1 MRSNPERMAIRSK
14 LLEVYAKRR
23 DAKGFELLATQMF
36 NLTRGD
42 GEDWAKAQELGR
54 TIDPDNPLY
63 QAGGMPDE
71 VRGNSGEVIEPL
83 GASTLP
89 HTAPAPAPT
98 FEPAADATLDG
109 IDLDLDIGG
118 DEPPRRPEATQ
129 PIAPEP
135 ALDMVFNQDATLTLE
150 PEPRTVPVNRPA
162 TADVAEV
169 PQTVSLGK
177 RAPEPADD
185 GLDFDLGALP
195 EVAMPPA
202 PAPEPSGN
210 TSLLDFGDF
219 GIEPPAAPAD
229 SSAEGP
235 LARKLE
241 LAEEFRQI
249 GDLEGARD
257 LLEEVVSKADGALK
271 TKAQGMLDKL
281 G

>member
-36 NLTRGD
+36 NLTRGE

-54 TIDPDNPLY
+54 TVDPENPLY
-63 QAGGMPDE
+63 QAGGMPE
-71 VRGNSGEVIEPL
+71 AVRGESGEVIEPL

-89 HTAPAPAPT
+89 HTALAQPPS

-118 DEPPRRPEATQ
+118 EEPPRKTEEPPA
-129 PIAPEP
+129 APDR
-135 ALDMVFNQDATLTLE
+135 ALEMEFNQDATLSLE

-162 TADVAEV
+162 TADVDEV

-195 EVAMPPA
+195 EVAVPPA
-202 PAPEPSGN
+202 PAPEPSGS

-271 TKAQGMLDKL
+271 TKAQGMLEKL

>member
-1 MRSNPERMAIRSK
+1 
-14 LLEVYAKRR
+14 
-23 DAKGFELLATQMF
+23 
-36 NLTRGD
+36 
-42 GEDWAKAQELGR
+42 
-54 TIDPDNPLY
+54 
-63 QAGGMPDE
+63 
-71 VRGNSGEVIEPL
+71 
-83 GASTLP
+83 
-89 HTAPAPAPT
+89 
-98 FEPAADATLDG
+98 
-109 IDLDLDIGG
+109 
-118 DEPPRRPEATQ
+118 
-129 PIAPEP
+129 
-135 ALDMVFNQDATLTLE
+135 VFNQDATLTLE

-195 EVAMPPA
+195 EVDVPPQR
-202 PAPEPSGN
+202 APEPESSGS